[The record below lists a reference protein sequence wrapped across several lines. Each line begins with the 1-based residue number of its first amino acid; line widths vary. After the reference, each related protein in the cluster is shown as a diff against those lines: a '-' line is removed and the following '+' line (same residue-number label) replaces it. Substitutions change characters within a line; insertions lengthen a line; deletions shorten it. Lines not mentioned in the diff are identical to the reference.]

1 MVTKQKEQKNVQ
13 TDASNLK
20 FVINLD
26 NPDLKDI
33 IDRFYSVFLEP
44 KNKSIIK
51 PTIRIIRNSKE
62 QDFNVSNFNV
72 LEPKIINDPKYNNK
86 IIKVLIINAES
97 NEKDKKNKKLKIDL
111 GISFKNSV
119 MSKENIYKSYIS
131 IEEDN
136 KNHFKA
142 LLFTESPPN
151 SFPI

>member
-1 MVTKQKEQKNVQ
+1 VQ

-33 IDRFYSVFLEP
+33 INGLYSVFLEP
-44 KNKSIIK
+44 ENKSIIK

-72 LEPKIINDPKYNNK
+72 LEPKINDPKYNNK

-119 MSKENIYKSYIS
+119 MSKENIDKSYIS
-131 IEEDN
+131 IKED
-136 KNHFKA
+136 KDHLEA
-142 LLFTESPPN
+142 LLSFNEFPPN
-151 SFPI
+151 SFSV